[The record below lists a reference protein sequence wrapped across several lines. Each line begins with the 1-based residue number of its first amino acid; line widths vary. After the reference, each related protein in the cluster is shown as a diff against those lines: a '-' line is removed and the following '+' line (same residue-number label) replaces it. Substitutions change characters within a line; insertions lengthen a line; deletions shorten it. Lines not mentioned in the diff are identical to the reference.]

1 MATRKMTFTLP
12 EPLAERFV
20 RRIPA
25 RARSKY
31 VACALIE
38 KFSVHDRYLAES
50 CRIAN
55 GDPEV
60 RAIEEEFE
68 AITAKAAES
77 GGGWL

>member
-1 MATRKMTFTLP
+1 MW
-12 EPLAERFV
+12 LALV
-20 RRIPA
+20 
-25 RARSKY
+25 
-31 VACALIE
+31 E

-77 GGGWL
+77 RGGWL